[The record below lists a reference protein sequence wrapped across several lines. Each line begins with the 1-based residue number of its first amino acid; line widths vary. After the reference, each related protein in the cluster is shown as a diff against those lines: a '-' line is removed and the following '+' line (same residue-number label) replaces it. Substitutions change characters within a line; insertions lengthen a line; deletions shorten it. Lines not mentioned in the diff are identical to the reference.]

1 MSKMSKSIAVTWLYS
16 SLWFNDF
23 MRQYLRLNDEK
34 LHFKDVFLPPYD
46 LFSLPVISSCKGIL
60 HLFYDGYNGGTR
72 TCWFLKRNT
81 IKVIRIVIFMYVW
94 NQYAHMHIWEDRISF
109 IWMNRVNNDMFCH
122 CISNLKGRLV
132 YWHLKNSIPASN
144 TRLDTDENWQ

>member
-1 MSKMSKSIAVTWLYS
+1 MESVVNKVPVSFRINRFLNESLLHYAESYQIYCSRYVCPFKKDILKFKSMSKMSKSIAVTWVYS
-16 SLWFNDF
+16 SLWYNDF

-60 HLFYDGYNGGTR
+60 HLFYDGHNGDTR

-81 IKVIRIVIFMYVW
+81 IKVIRIVIFMYAW
-94 NQYAHMHIWEDRISF
+94 NQYAHMH
-109 IWMNRVNNDMFCH
+109 M
-122 CISNLKGRLV
+122 GR
-132 YWHLKNSIPASN
+132 
-144 TRLDTDENWQ
+144 